1 MPDPSLEDLALA
13 ISRWAAARPLI
24 TRVYVFGS
32 RIRGCTWTGEPVR
45 RNSDLDVAIE
55 LVEIDSENLASAF
68 FDHAQGLEQ
77 ELASLVPWRVDA
89 QPYTPSTNLCLQ
101 AYVAAYHRL
110 VYER

>member
-77 ELASLVPWRVDA
+77 ELASLERNPI
-89 QPYTPSTNLCLQ
+89 
-101 AYVAAYHRL
+101 RL
-110 VYER
+110 VHIRRWRDSCCTREG